1 MNLFVA
7 RDFLSRGRKELKEV
21 ERKRRTPPVEPKGVR
36 RSTWEANV
44 FRRSCP
50 IFPHSPPTSSSGE
63 HVVPNV
69 PDTFQLIV
77 SVFLQSIFSSQWP
90 SSVCASGP
98 YPYVPIATSMSS
110 LTDNAVLLLFAR
122 HYTHTLCQRPRYFSL
137 SPPRRTGRQAYVAIH
152 RCLRGDLLSRFADA
166 GHGRSLCVTSSSV
179 LYTLSNMVL
188 CLRFTHWNIST
199 TDVSS
204 RAMEE

>member
-21 ERKRRTPPVEPKGVR
+21 ERKRRTPPVEPKGIR

-63 HVVPNV
+63 HVVPDV

-77 SVFLQSIFSSQWP
+77 SVVLQSIFSSQWP
-90 SSVCASGP
+90 SLVCASGP
-98 YPYVPIATSMSS
+98 YPYVLITTSASS
-110 LTDNAVLLLFAR
+110 LTDNARLLLAR
-122 HYTHTLCQRPRYFSL
+122 HCTHIPCQRPRCFSL
-137 SPPRRTGRQAYVAIH
+137 SSPRSYRLSSLCGHSLPPPR
-152 RCLRGDLLSRFADA
+152 
-166 GHGRSLCVTSSSV
+166 
-179 LYTLSNMVL
+179 
-188 CLRFTHWNIST
+188 
-199 TDVSS
+199 
-204 RAMEE
+204 